1 MSNIVPGNKND
12 AEVMSNMIYD
22 QFRTVQIDH
31 KNHKVTVNK
40 LGNTINHKYEFTSN
54 KPKLPMPE

>member
-12 AEVMSNMIYD
+12 ADVMSNMIYD

-31 KNHKVTVNK
+31 KNHKVTVN
-40 LGNTINHKYEFTSN
+40 
-54 KPKLPMPE
+54 